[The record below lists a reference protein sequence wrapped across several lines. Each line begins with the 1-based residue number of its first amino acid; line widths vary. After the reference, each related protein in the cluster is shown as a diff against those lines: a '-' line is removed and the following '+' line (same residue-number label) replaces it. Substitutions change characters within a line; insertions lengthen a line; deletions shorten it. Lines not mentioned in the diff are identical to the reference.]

1 MKKQKCLIFLWKS
14 LKKVQISS
22 DFFQPIWNKMRSLY
36 VAICNSI
43 VKSCR
48 FAKPISSL
56 VVQPRKCA
64 YYLHFAM
71 LTLKMKQFLTVKNS
85 SQSTFFKFSKLWN
98 GGDVIGHTNT
108 VSGKNLTKRRL
119 CLTFISPNQTDL
131 SLWPFSSVKSKIYTF
146 YFLLGP
152 VTETFIEES

>member
-1 MKKQKCLIFLWKS
+1 
-14 LKKVQISS
+14 
-22 DFFQPIWNKMRSLY
+22 MRSLHL
-36 VAICNSI
+36 AICNSI

-56 VVQPRKCA
+56 VVQPRKCV

-71 LTLKMKQFLTVKNS
+71 LTLKMKQFLTVENS
-85 SQSTFFKFSKLWN
+85 SYYLVNFLQVFKTLE
-98 GGDVIGHTNT
+98 GDGIGHTNT

-131 SLWPFSSVKSKIYTF
+131 SL
-146 YFLLGP
+146 
-152 VTETFIEES
+152 